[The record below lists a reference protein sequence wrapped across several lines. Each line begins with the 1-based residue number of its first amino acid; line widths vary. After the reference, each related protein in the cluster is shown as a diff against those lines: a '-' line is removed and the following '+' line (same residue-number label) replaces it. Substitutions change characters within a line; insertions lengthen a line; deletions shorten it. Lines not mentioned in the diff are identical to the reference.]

1 MVRPRVGST
10 PGTVCCNSVWGP
22 FQDVRGVAMDSHS
35 DPQSMV
41 SLPERFRSLWEAGG
55 SIPDVLA
62 FLASHAEASSN
73 ERLEIILVDQEYRSS
88 RGRGLSISD
97 YLAAAPDFACRPEIL
112 AQLTKGESQAPG
124 IEANPE
130 ASKTTDWPM
139 NVSQVGLAVGTTLDE
154 QTTQV
159 DTEAGQ
165 TTQSATREVPEKTLP
180 VETELLTTA
189 DTIRLASDAMVA
201 FKPSAEIDLEKS
213 DDGTQ
218 TIGSMARF
226 TIQERLGGGGMG
238 VVYRAFDRERGET
251 IALKTMRR
259 VDPMALYR
267 FKNEFRTLADLT
279 HQNLVNLFELIA
291 VGDLW
296 FFTMELIEGLDFIS
310 FVRQELMQ
318 PDRSEATAQG
328 KLDGQRLKATEAGEA
343 AAPAR
348 EPRAGG
354 LSPAM
359 VDRLRG
365 ALRQLAE
372 GLYALHQVGKLHR
385 DVKPSN
391 VLVTGEGRVVLLD
404 FGLAADLERSG
415 SLSNTEGQIV
425 GTISYMSPEQAGGLP
440 VSPASDWYSVG
451 VMLYE
456 AQTGRLPH
464 QGSIAQILRKK
475 TTVDPPPPSVLVEG
489 VPEDLS
495 QLCMDLLDRVPE
507 NRPSGDE
514 VLSRLLAS
522 PRRWGVAPMP
532 CQSTHLIGRG
542 SHLEALRSALT
553 IVKSGEPLALFISGR
568 SGSGKST
575 LVQSFLEEISTSD
588 DVVVLTGRCYER
600 ESVPYKALDSLLDA
614 LSRYLKQLPAEAA
627 RGLLPDDVSL
637 LARLFPVLQ
646 RVEVVAES
654 PRPVFEGPD
663 QFELRRRASTAL
675 RQLLTRM
682 VKEHTLVLAIDDLQW
697 GDIDSAMLLLDLM
710 RPPQPPALL
719 LLGSYRSEEVER
731 SPFLQA
737 IKSLGAGELATP
749 WRRELAVEALTIAE
763 SRELAQELLSQDNAM
778 SRARAHII
786 ATESQG
792 NPLFIYELV
801 DYVRSGTG
809 LAESPASTGQIDL
822 DAVLWS
828 RIERLPERARWL
840 LETVAVSGQPIAQAA
855 AIEAS
860 ELGPEAH
867 AAVMELRGS
876 RLIRVSGPSPRD
888 EIEVYH
894 DQIRETIV
902 GHLAPVEV
910 QERHRRLALVLEST
924 GHADLEQLA
933 VHFEGAGDRDR
944 AGTCYAKAAD
954 LAARALAFMHAAK
967 LYRKAIEFRS
977 GASEQDT
984 GQLWASLGDAL
995 ANAGRGQEAA
1005 QAYFAATSLVDAVQ
1019 ALELHRR
1026 ATMQLLIS
1034 GHVDEG
1040 LEALRNVLRPMGMT
1054 LPSTPRRALLSLLAR
1069 RVILRFRG
1077 LGFVPRDESQISAE
1091 DLTRI
1096 DLCWSAVA
1104 GLSIIDPI
1112 MGADFQA
1119 RGLLR
1124 ALRAGE
1130 PYRIARALAM
1140 EAAHVST
1147 AGGPG
1152 RRNYERLLSMAE
1164 PLAESVGQPHAKA
1177 MITLARALGLLMFG
1191 EWKTACTWFDRAESL
1206 FRSQCTGT
1214 AWELDTV
1221 HNLCL
1226 WGLVHMG
1233 DLNTVR
1239 RRWPVLLKEARD
1251 RGDLYAAT
1259 TLNTYYMTMLKLADG
1274 EDQEPE
1280 RELDQVMNHWTQ
1292 RGFHIQHST
1301 AFRAR
1306 FHLLLYRGDTEGAW
1320 KYLRSVWP
1328 LYARSLLLRV
1338 QMIRVQM
1345 HELRARCAVAVAAVS
1360 EEPRRLLRQAEHDVN
1375 QLEHEQR
1382 PWALAYAR
1390 CLQAAIAVQRR
1401 QHDKARERLQEAVD
1415 RFAACDMLL
1424 NAAVARRRLGEMIGG
1439 VEGDSLVAQANAWI
1453 GTQGI
1458 RDPARWTAMYAP
1470 GFATSKS

>member
-1 MVRPRVGST
+1 M
-10 PGTVCCNSVWGP
+10 
-22 FQDVRGVAMDSHS
+22 A
-35 DPQSMV
+35 
-41 SLPERFRSLWEAGG
+41 SLPGRFRSLWEAGG

-73 ERLEIILVDQEYRSS
+73 ERLEIILIDQQYRSD
-88 RGRGLSISD
+88 RGQELSIND
-97 YLAAAPDFACRPEIL
+97 YLAVAPDVAGRPEIL
-112 AQLTKGESQAPG
+112 AQLNKSGPPAPG
-124 IEANPE
+124 AEANADE
-130 ASKTTDWPM
+130 SKTTDRPTK
-139 NVSQVGLAVGTTLDE
+139 VCQVGMAMGTTFDD
-154 QTTQV
+154 QTTKE
-159 DTEAGQ
+159 DTAAGQ
-165 TTQSATREVPEKTLP
+165 APRSATRDVPETTLS
-180 VETELLTTA
+180 VGTELISTA
-189 DTIRLASDAMVA
+189 DTLRLASDAMVA
-201 FKPSAEIDLEKS
+201 FKPSEEINSEKI
-213 DDGTQ
+213 DEGTC
-218 TIGSMARF
+218 TIGGMARF
-226 TIQERLGGGGMG
+226 AIKERLGGGGMG

-259 VDPMALYR
+259 VDPLALYR

-310 FVRQELMQ
+310 FVRQELIQ
-318 PDRSEATAQG
+318 PDRSEATEQG
-328 KLDGQRLKATEAGEA
+328 KLGGQRMKATEAEGA
-343 AAPAR
+343 AAPSR
-348 EPRAGG
+348 ETRASG
-354 LSPAM
+354 LSPGM
-359 VDRLRG
+359 VNRLRG

-372 GLYALHQVGKLHR
+372 GLHALHKVGKLHR

-391 VLVTGEGRVVLLD
+391 VLVTREGRVVLLD

-415 SLSNTEGQIV
+415 SLPNTEGHIV
-425 GTISYMSPEQAGGLP
+425 GTVSYMSPEQAGGLP

-464 QGSIAQILRKK
+464 EGSTAQILRKK
-475 TTVDPPPPSVLVEG
+475 TTVDPLPPDALVEW

-495 QLCMDLLDRVPE
+495 RLCMELLDRVPE
-507 NRPSGDE
+507 NRPSGEE

-522 PRRWGVAPMP
+522 PRRWGVAPIP
-532 CQSTHLIGRG
+532 SQSTHLIGRG

-553 IVKSGEPLALFISGR
+553 TVKNGEPIALFISGR

-575 LVQSFLEEISTSD
+575 LVQSFLEEISSSD

-614 LSRYLKQLPAEAA
+614 LSRYLKQLPAQAA

-646 RVEVVAES
+646 RVEVIAES

-675 RQLLTRM
+675 RQLLSRL
-682 VKEHTLVLAIDDLQW
+682 VREHTLVLAIDDLQW
-697 GDIDSAMLLLDLM
+697 GDIDSAVLLLDLM
-710 RPPQPPALL
+710 RPPRPPALL

-737 IKSLGAGELATP
+737 IKPLGAAEPATL

-763 SRELAQELLSQDNAM
+763 SRELAQELLGQDDAM
-778 SRARAHII
+778 SRAKAHRI
-786 ATESQG
+786 ATESKG

-801 DYVRSGTG
+801 DYVQSGTG
-809 LAESPASTGQIDL
+809 LAESPASTGEIDL

-840 LETVAVSGQPIAQAA
+840 LETVVVSGQPIAQAA

-860 ELGPEAH
+860 ELGPEAR

-894 DQIRETIV
+894 DQIRETII
-902 GHLAPVEV
+902 GHLATVEL

-924 GHADLEQLA
+924 GNADLEQLA

-944 AGTCYAKAAD
+944 AGAYYARAAD
-954 LAARALAFMHAAK
+954 VAARALAFMHAAK
-967 LYRKAIEFRS
+967 LYRKAIELRS
-977 GASEQDT
+977 DASKEET

-1005 QAYFAATSLVDAVQ
+1005 QAYFAATSSVNAAQ

-1040 LEALRNVLRPMGMT
+1040 LDALRNVLRPMGMT
-1054 LPSTPRRALLSLLAR
+1054 LPGTPRRALLSLLMR

-1147 AGGPG
+1147 AGGPA
-1152 RRNYERLLSMAE
+1152 RLKYERLLSMAE
-1164 PLAESVGQPHAKA
+1164 PLAESVGQPHARA
-1177 MITLARALGLLMFG
+1177 MIVMAKALGLLMLG
-1191 EWKTACTWFDRAESL
+1191 EWKTACTWFDRAETL

-1239 RRWPVLLKEARD
+1239 RRLPVLLKEARD
-1251 RGDLYAAT
+1251 RGDLYAET
-1259 TLNTYYMTMLKLADG
+1259 TLNTYYMTVLKLADG

-1280 RELDQVMNHWTQ
+1280 RELDKVMNHWTQ

-1306 FHLLLYRGDTEGAW
+1306 FHILLYRGDIEGAW
-1320 KYLRSVWP
+1320 KYLTSVWP

-1338 QMIRVQM
+1338 QMIRIQM
-1345 HELRARCAVAVAAVS
+1345 HELRARCAVAMAALS
-1360 EEPRRLLRQAEHDVN
+1360 EDPHLFLRQAEHDVK

-1382 PWALAYAR
+1382 PWALACAR
-1390 CLQAAIAVQRR
+1390 CLQAAIALQHR

-1415 RFAACDMLL
+1415 RFDACDMLL
-1424 NAAVARRRLGEMIGG
+1424 NAAVARRCLGEMIGG
-1439 VEGDSLVAQANAWI
+1439 VEGDSLISQADAWI
-1453 GTQGI
+1453 STQGI
-1458 RDPARWTAMYAP
+1458 QDPARWTAMYAP
-1470 GFATSKS
+1470 GFATIRS

>member
-1 MVRPRVGST
+1 M
-10 PGTVCCNSVWGP
+10 
-22 FQDVRGVAMDSHS
+22 AMDSHS
-35 DPQSMV
+35 DKQSMV
-41 SLPERFRSLWEAGG
+41 SLTERFRSLWEADR
-55 SIPDVLA
+55 SMPDVLD

-88 RGRGLSISD
+88 RGQRLSISD
-97 YLAAAPDFACRPEIL
+97 YLAAAPDLARRPEIL
-112 AQLTKGESQAPG
+112 AQLAKVESPAPLT
-124 IEANPE
+124 EANPE
-130 ASKTTDWPM
+130 ASKTSAGPM
-139 NVSQVGLAVGTTLDE
+139 KSSQAGMAAGMTLGE
-154 QTTQV
+154 QTTKG
-159 DTEAGQ
+159 DTGAGE
-165 TTQSATREVPEKTLP
+165 TDPSAMRELPEKTLP
-180 VETELLTTA
+180 VETELLTTGDA
-189 DTIRLASDAMVA
+189 IRLASDELVS
-201 FKPSAEIDLEKS
+201 FTLNEETNLEKSIDLEKS
-213 DDGTQ
+213 DEGTPGLG
-218 TIGSMARF
+218 TMARF

-251 IALKTMRR
+251 VALKTMRQ

-267 FKNEFRTLADLT
+267 FKNEFRTLADLA
-279 HQNLVNLFELIA
+279 HQNLVNLFELFA

-310 FVRQELMQ
+310 FVRQKPIQ
-318 PDRSEATAQG
+318 PDRSETTEQG
-328 KLDGQRLKATEAGEA
+328 KLGGQRLKPTATEEA
-343 AAPAR
+343 SPAAK

-359 VDRLRG
+359 VIRLRG

-391 VLVTGEGRVVLLD
+391 VLVTAEGRVVLLD

-415 SLSNTEGQIV
+415 TLANTEGKIV
-425 GTISYMSPEQAGGLP
+425 GTISYMSPEQAGGSP

-456 AQTGRLPH
+456 AETGRLPH
-464 QGSIAQILRKK
+464 QGSFAQILSKK
-475 TTVDPPPPSVLVEG
+475 TTDDPPPPSALVEG
-489 VPEDLS
+489 VPGDLS
-495 QLCMDLLDRVPE
+495 GLCMELLDRVPE
-507 NRPSGDE
+507 NRPSGEE

-522 PRRWGVAPMP
+522 PRRWGVAPIP
-532 CQSTHLIGRG
+532 CRSTHLIGRS

-575 LVQSFLEEISTSD
+575 LVQSFLEEIASAG
-588 DVVVLTGRCYER
+588 DVVVLSGRCYER

-614 LSRYLKQLPAEAA
+614 LSRYLKQLPPEEA

-646 RVEVVAES
+646 RVEAVAES

-663 QFELRRRASTAL
+663 QFELRRRASTSL
-675 RQLLTRM
+675 RQLLIRM
-682 VKEHTLVLAIDDLQW
+682 AREHTLVLAIDDLQW
-697 GDIDSAMLLLDLM
+697 GDIDSAVLLLDLM

-719 LLGSYRSEEVER
+719 LLGSYRSEEAER

-737 IKSLGAGELATP
+737 IKSLGAGEPATP

-763 SRELAQELLSQDNAM
+763 SRELAQELLEQDSAMFRANAHM
-778 SRARAHII
+778 I
-786 ATESQG
+786 ATESKG

-801 DYVRSGTG
+801 DFVKSGTG
-809 LAESPASTGQIDL
+809 LAEPATSTGQIDL

-828 RIERLPERARWL
+828 RIERLPRRARCL

-855 AIEAS
+855 AIDAA
-860 ELGPEAH
+860 ELGPEAR
-867 AAVMELRGS
+867 AAVIELRGS

-902 GHLAPVEV
+902 GHLAAVEV
-910 QERHRRLALVLEST
+910 QEQHRRLAFVLEST
-924 GHADLEQLA
+924 GNADLEHLA
-933 VHFEGAGDRDR
+933 VHFEGAGDRQR
-944 AGTCYAKAAD
+944 AGTCYARAAEQ
-954 LAARALAFMHAAK
+954 AARALAFVHAAK

-977 GASEQDT
+977 SAGAVET

-995 ANAGRGQEAA
+995 ANAGRGLEAA
-1005 QAYFAATSLVDAVQ
+1005 QAYFAATSSVDAVQ
-1019 ALELHRR
+1019 AREFQRR

-1054 LPSTPRRALLSLLAR
+1054 LPRTPQRALLSLLMR
-1069 RVILRFRG
+1069 RVVLRFRG
-1077 LGFVPRDESQISAE
+1077 LGFVPRDESRISAE

-1147 AGGPG
+1147 AGGPA
-1152 RRNYERLLSMAE
+1152 RRKYERILSMAE
-1164 PLAESVGQPHAKA
+1164 PLAESVGQPHARA

-1191 EWKTACTWFDRAESL
+1191 EWKSACTWFDRTESL
-1206 FRSQCTGT
+1206 LRSQCTGT

-1239 RRWPVLLKEARD
+1239 RRLPVLLKEARD
-1251 RGDLYAAT
+1251 RGDLYAET

-1274 EDQEPE
+1274 EDREPE
-1280 RELDQVMNHWTQ
+1280 LELDKVMHHWTQ

-1306 FHLLLYRGDTEGAW
+1306 FHLLLYRGDAEGAW
-1320 KYLRSVWP
+1320 KYLTSVWP

-1360 EEPRRLLRQAEHDVN
+1360 DDPQLLLRQAEQDVN
-1375 QLEHEQR
+1375 QLEREER

-1390 CLQAAIAVQRR
+1390 GLQAAIAVQRQQFDR
-1401 QHDKARERLQEAVD
+1401 GRERLQEAVD
-1415 RFAACDMLL
+1415 RFDACDMLL
-1424 NAAVARRRLGEMIGG
+1424 NAAVARRRLGEMVGG
-1439 VEGDSLVAQANAWI
+1439 DEGGSLVAQANAWI
-1453 GTQGI
+1453 STQGI

-1470 GFATSKS
+1470 GFATNKS